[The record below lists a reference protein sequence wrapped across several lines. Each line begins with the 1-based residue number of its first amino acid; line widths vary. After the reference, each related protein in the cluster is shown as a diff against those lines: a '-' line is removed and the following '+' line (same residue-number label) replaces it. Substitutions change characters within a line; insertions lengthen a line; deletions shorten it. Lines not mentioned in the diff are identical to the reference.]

1 VLDVVEGVIMI
12 DGTDVGI
19 DGLAAVDADDGDDA
33 GSKTGRLIRPYAMTG
48 GRTLADSEIS
58 LEAQI
63 QATARASQHLGAYR
77 WEAAKVVDL
86 VQTPMALIE
95 IAARLQIPI
104 GVARVLVADLVSDG
118 AVMLHTPEK
127 TQSFASLLERVLDG
141 VRNL

>member
-48 GRTLADSEIS
+48 GRTLADSEIT

-86 VQTPMALIE
+86 VQSPMALIE

>member
-1 VLDVVEGVIMI
+1 MI
-12 DGTDVGI
+12 DEADVGM
-19 DGLAAVDADDGDDA
+19 DGVGSVHADDGDDA
-33 GSKTGRLIRPYAMTG
+33 GNDTGRLIRPYAMTG
-48 GRTLADSEIS
+48 GRTLGESEIT

-77 WEAAKVVDL
+77 WEAAKVVEL

-118 AVMLHTPEK
+118 AVMLHVPEK